1 MNEEK
6 ETLTDNI
13 GEQTES
19 TEQAT
24 ETSEIQ
30 AENQQ
35 NESQKFQAELAEM
48 KDKYLRLYS
57 EFDNF
62 KKRTSKERIE
72 VIQTANRELMTALL
86 PVLDDFHRTSK
97 SFESSDNIEALKEGI
112 NLVYN
117 KFTRTLEQK
126 GLKPLE
132 AKGEVFNSDLHEAVT
147 QIPAPSEDMKG
158 KVVDELEK
166 GYYLND
172 KIIRYAKVVI
182 GS

>member
-6 ETLTDNI
+6 ETL
-13 GEQTES
+13 
-19 TEQAT
+19 
-24 ETSEIQ
+24 
-30 AENQQ
+30 AENIEEPFENPEAQI
-35 NESQKFQAELAEM
+35 EEGSQIEELAIQTIKLEAELAEM
-48 KDKYLRLYS
+48 KDKYLRMYS

-62 KKRTSKERIE
+62 KRRTSKERSE
-72 VIQTANRELMTALL
+72 VIQTANRELMTALI
-86 PVLDDFHRTSK
+86 PVLDDFQRTTK
-97 SFESSDNIEALKEGI
+97 SLETSESVEAIKEGVE
-112 NLVYN
+112 LVYN

-132 AKGEVFNSDLHEAVT
+132 AMGTIFDSELHEAVT
-147 QIPAPSEDMKG
+147 QIPAPSEDLKG

>member
-6 ETLTDNI
+6 ETLADNTEEQIDVTEDQQTGTDN
-13 GEQTES
+13 
-19 TEQAT
+19 
-24 ETSEIQ
+24 Q
-30 AENQQ
+30 AEALAIENIKL
-35 NESQKFQAELAEM
+35 EAELAET
-48 KDKYLRLYS
+48 KDKYLRMYS

-62 KKRTSKERIE
+62 KRRTSKERIE
-72 VIQTANRELMTALL
+72 VIQTANRELMTALI
-86 PVLDDFHRTSK
+86 PVLDDFQRTTK
-97 SFESSDNIEALKEGI
+97 AFETSESVEAIKEGVA
-112 NLVYN
+112 LVYN
-117 KFTRTLEQK
+117 KFQRTLEQK

-132 AKGEVFNSDLHEAVT
+132 AMGTVFDSELHEAVT
-147 QIPAPSEDMKG
+147 QIPAPSEDLKG